1 MAHIPGRE
9 DPLEKGMATHSSILV
24 WRRASIL
31 AWTEEPSGLQSMGLQ
46 RVGHDWMTLSL
57 FTWTHVFEP
66 SGSTYVAVFF
76 NSEWYSTTEFM
87 VEPWMQ
93 NCEYRGTTEKK
104 GQLCVI
110 CAFSLK
116 DSFVLYYFTWV
127 PRDTIFLQKLKSKI
141 KALAVLDSLWR
152 L

>member
-57 FTWTHVFEP
+57 FTWTHVFEL

-76 NSEWYSTTEFM
+76 NSEWYSTTELM

-110 CAFSLK
+110 CAFSTAQG
-116 DSFVLYYFTWV
+116 SV
-127 PRDTIFLQKLKSKI
+127 PLISMLFKGW
-141 KALAVLDSLWR
+141 LDLNLSYIITGRTQFSPQQDL
-152 L
+152 